1 VPAVAWCYMLLI
13 NVLQSR
19 LLRKAAK
26 AAAKLFKFELPR
38 DFSSTWV
45 VRRGF
50 GRGFHFP
57 NTNLRASRQ
66 VCELMLRSKVQDAL
80 RHRES
85 MQPFINH
92 PHLDLL
98 DSLIKALE
106 ELVPH
111 LLPHP
116 SGLLSLLRCD
126 WHNPSGK
133 FFYHQIR
140 ERCLRH
146 PGMVRKNRM
155 RIWRCKP

>member
-1 VPAVAWCYMLLI
+1 MPAVAWCYMLLI

-111 LLPHP
+111 LLP
-116 SGLLSLLRCD
+116 
-126 WHNPSGK
+126 NPSSEEDESTLYRFVLDHGD
-133 FFYHQIR
+133 FGIHNMTISQTDTDD
-140 ERCLRH
+140 
-146 PGMVRKNRM
+146 M
-155 RIWRCKP
+155 RITSVFD